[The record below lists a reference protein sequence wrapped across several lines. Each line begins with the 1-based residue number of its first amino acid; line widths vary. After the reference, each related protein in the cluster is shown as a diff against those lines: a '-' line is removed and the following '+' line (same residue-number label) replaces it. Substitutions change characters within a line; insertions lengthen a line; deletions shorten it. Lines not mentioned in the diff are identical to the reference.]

1 MTTTKGGWLT
11 EERKR
16 NLRRS
21 WLKFGSNP
29 LSVLGL
35 VSVLLVVFLAV
46 FSPWVAPHPESW
58 AKWIDFKNALLAPSW
73 DHPFGTDVF
82 GRDIL
87 SRVFFGFRYDLLM
100 AVSILV
106 LVVPLGTVIGLIAGY
121 YRGSLLDTV
130 IMRITDIFLAIPS
143 IVLALAICA
152 MLEPTLF
159 NSMMA
164 VSVLWWPWYTR
175 LAYGIASSLKNEY
188 FVQAAELTGAST
200 PHILFREILPNCIS
214 PIFTKMTLDVGWVI
228 LIGSTLSFVGLGAQE
243 PIPALG
249 TMVAAG
255 TKYMPDYWW
264 MTIFPAIAIAFTI
277 LGFNLLGDGL
287 RDLLAVEEI

>member
-1 MTTTKGGWLT
+1 MTSMKRSWLT
-11 EERKR
+11 EESRK

-21 WLKFGSNP
+21 WLKFSSNP

-35 VSVLLVVFLAV
+35 ASVLLVVFLAI

-58 AKWIDFKNALLAPSW
+58 AKWVDFDNALKPPSLLY
-73 DHPFGTDVF
+73 PFGTDVF
-82 GRDIL
+82 GRDIM

-100 AVSILV
+100 AVTILV
-106 LVVPLGTVIGLIAGY
+106 LVVPIGTVIGLIAGY
-121 YRGSLLDTV
+121 YRGSPIDT
-130 IMRITDIFLAIPS
+130 ITMRITDIFLAIPS
-143 IVLALAICA
+143 IVLALAICSL
-152 MLEPTLF
+152 LEPNLF

-200 PHILFREILPNCIS
+200 FHILFREILPNCVS

-249 TMVAAG
+249 SMVAAG

-264 MTIFPAIAIAFTI
+264 MTIFPSIAIALTI

>member
-1 MTTTKGGWLT
+1 MVTRKGLLT
-11 EERKR
+11 EERKT
-16 NLRRS
+16 NLKRS
-21 WLKFGSNP
+21 WLKFSSNP

-35 VSVLLVVFLAV
+35 VSVVLVVFVAI
-46 FSPWVAPHPESW
+46 FSPWVAPYPESW
-58 AKWIDFKNALLAPSW
+58 ARWVDFKNALLPPSW
-73 DHPFGTDVF
+73 QHPFGTDVF
-82 GRDIL
+82 GRDIM
-87 SRVFFGFRYDLLM
+87 SRIFFGFRYDLLM
-100 AVSILV
+100 AVVILIM
-106 LVVPLGTVIGLIAGY
+106 VVPLGTVVGLVAGY
-121 YRGSLLDTV
+121 YRGTLIDTV

-143 IVLALAICA
+143 VILALVICA
-152 MLEPTLF
+152 MLEPSLF

-164 VSVLWWPWYTR
+164 VSVLWWPWYSR

-188 FVQAAELTGAST
+188 FVQAAELSGAST
-200 PHILFREILPNCIS
+200 SHILFREILPNCIS

-249 TMVAAG
+249 NMVAAG

-264 MTIFPAIAIAFTI
+264 LTIFPAFAIAFTI

-287 RDLLAVEEI
+287 RDLLSVEEI

>member
-11 EERKR
+11 EERKK

-58 AKWIDFKNALLAPSW
+58 AKWVDFKNALLAPSW

>member
-1 MTTTKGGWLT
+1 LT
-11 EERKR
+11 EERKK

-58 AKWIDFKNALLAPSW
+58 AKWVDFKNALLAPSW

>member
-16 NLRRS
+16 NLKRS

-58 AKWIDFKNALLAPSW
+58 AKWVDFKNALLAPSW

>member
-1 MTTTKGGWLT
+1 MTSMKRSWLT
-11 EERKR
+11 EENRK

-21 WLKFGSNP
+21 WLKFASNP

-35 VSVLLVVFLAV
+35 ASVLLVVFLAI

-58 AKWIDFKNALLAPSW
+58 AKWVDFDNALKPPSLLF
-73 DHPFGTDVF
+73 PFGTDVF
-82 GRDIL
+82 GRDIM
-87 SRVFFGFRYDLLM
+87 SRIFFGFRYDLLM
-100 AVSILV
+100 AVAILA
-106 LVVPLGTVIGLIAGY
+106 LVVPLGTVLGLIAGY
-121 YRGSLLDTV
+121 YRGSPIDT
-130 IMRITDIFLAIPS
+130 ITMRITDIFLAIPS
-143 IVLALAICA
+143 IVLALAICSL
-152 MLEPTLF
+152 LEPNLF

-200 PHILFREILPNCIS
+200 FHILFREILPNCVS

-249 TMVAAG
+249 SMVASG

-264 MTIFPAIAIAFTI
+264 VTIFPSIAIALTI

>member
-1 MTTTKGGWLT
+1 LTSIKNNWLT
-11 EERKR
+11 DERRK

-21 WLKFGSNP
+21 WLKFASNP
-29 LSVLGL
+29 LSILGL
-35 VSVLLVVFLAV
+35 ASVFLVVFLAI

-58 AKWIDFKNALLAPSW
+58 AKWVDFDNALKPPSLSF
-73 DHPFGTDVF
+73 PFGTDVF
-82 GRDIL
+82 GRDVM
-87 SRVFFGFRYDLLM
+87 SRIFFGFRYDLIM
-100 AVSILV
+100 AVAILA
-106 LVVPLGTVIGLIAGY
+106 LVVPIGTVLGLIAGY
-121 YRGSLLDTV
+121 YRGSPVDT
-130 IMRITDIFLAIPS
+130 ITMRITDIFLAIPS
-143 IVLALAICA
+143 VVLALAICSL
-152 MLEPTLF
+152 LEPNLF

-200 PHILFREILPNCIS
+200 FHILFKEILPNCVS

-249 TMVAAG
+249 SMVASG

-264 MTIFPAIAIAFTI
+264 VTIFPSIAIALTI

>member
-1 MTTTKGGWLT
+1 LT

-21 WLKFGSNP
+21 WLKFSSNP

-46 FSPWVAPHPESW
+46 FAPWVAPYPESW
-58 AKWIDFKNALLAPSW
+58 AKWVDFKNALLAPSW

-82 GRDIL
+82 GRDVL

-100 AVSILV
+100 AVFILA

-121 YRGSLLDTV
+121 YRGSLLDT
-130 IMRITDIFLAIPS
+130 ITMRITDIFLAIPS

>member
-1 MTTTKGGWLT
+1 
-11 EERKR
+11 
-16 NLRRS
+16 
-21 WLKFGSNP
+21 
-29 LSVLGL
+29 
-35 VSVLLVVFLAV
+35 LAV
-46 FSPWVAPHPESW
+46 FAPWVAPYPQSW
-58 AKWIDFKNALLAPSW
+58 AKWVDFDNALKAPSLQ
-73 DHPFGTDVF
+73 HPFGTDLF

-87 SRVFFGFRYDLLM
+87 SRIFFAFRYDLLM
-100 AVSILV
+100 AVVILAM
-106 LVVPLGTVIGLIAGY
+106 VVPTGTMVGLIAGY
-121 YRGSLLDTV
+121 YRGSLIDTIV
-130 IMRITDIFLAIPS
+130 MRITDIFLAIPS

-152 MLEPTLF
+152 MLEPSLF

-164 VSVLWWPWYTR
+164 VSVLWWPWYSR
-175 LAYGIASSLKNEY
+175 LAYGIATSLKNEY

-200 PHILFREILPNCIS
+200 FHILFREILPNCIS

-249 TMVAAG
+249 NMVAAG
-255 TKYMPDYWW
+255 TKYMPDFWW
-264 MTIFPAIAIAFTI
+264 MIIFPAMAIAFTI

>member
-58 AKWIDFKNALLAPSW
+58 AKWVDFKNALLAPSW

>member
-1 MTTTKGGWLT
+1 MSKNGGFLT
-11 EERKR
+11 EERKKE
-16 NLRRS
+16 LKRS
-21 WLKFGSNP
+21 WLKFSSNS
-29 LSVLGL
+29 LSKVGL
-35 VSVLLVVFLAV
+35 VSVALVVFLAV

-58 AKWIDFKNALLAPSW
+58 ARWVDFNNALQPPSLKY
-73 DHPFGTDVF
+73 PFGTDQF
-82 GRDIL
+82 GRDVM

-100 AVSILV
+100 AVVILIM
-106 LVVPLGTVIGLIAGY
+106 VVPLGTVLGLIAGY
-121 YRGSLLDTV
+121 YRGSLADTV

-143 IVLALAICA
+143 VVLALAICS

-159 NSMMA
+159 NSMIA
-164 VSVLWWPWYTR
+164 VSILWWPWYSR

-200 PHILFREILPNCIS
+200 FHILFREILPNCIS

-243 PIPALG
+243 PLPALG
-249 TMVAAG
+249 NMVAAG

-264 MTIFPAIAIAFTI
+264 LTIFPAMAIAFTI